1 MLAAAVED
9 TADWNV
15 DTTVEPQANVS
26 GSTSVACAAVG
37 ALSGGNGSELIWNTP
52 GCAACAGAA
61 AASGTLSTTPSTAA
75 LRRAWRARRSRAR
88 GRALL
93 LIDMDTP

>member
-52 GCAACAGAA
+52 GCAACAGGRGERDAQHHA
-61 AASGTLSTTPSTAA
+61 EQ
-75 LRRAWRARRSRAR
+75 RRAPSRLAREAEPRR
-88 GRALL
+88 GRAL